1 MCFGSPSVPAPPP
14 APPPPPSLPD
24 QGVQNAGQ
32 NQRNL
37 AAMAYG
43 AEPDDFNE
51 SAGVADAGEYDRQQW
66 EDVVGR
72 LRKAG

>member
-1 MCFGSPSVPAPPP
+1 MCFSSPSAPAAVPAPAP
-14 APPPPPSLPD
+14 APSLPD

-43 AEPDDFNE
+43 SSQTILTGPMGLQNK
-51 SAGVADAGEYDRQQW
+51 ADTTASGKTLL
-66 EDVVGR
+66 G
-72 LRKAG
+72 A

>member
-1 MCFGSPSVPAPPP
+1 MCFSSPSVPAPLP

-24 QGVQNAGQ
+24 SGVQDAGQ

-43 AEPDDFNE
+43 AGQTILTGPQ
-51 SAGVADAGEYDRQQW
+51 GLQT
-66 EDVVGR
+66 
-72 LRKAG
+72 KANTTAKTLLGG